1 MVCLLWIS
9 HVGSGQQWQCNGK
22 AWLIWDMRDGVG
34 GISGGGGESVCDS
47 GGYVSKILL
56 RRYEVY

>member
-1 MVCLLWIS
+1 
-9 HVGSGQQWQCNGK
+9 
-22 AWLIWDMRDGVG
+22 MRDGVG
-34 GISGGGGESVCDS
+34 GISGGSGGGGDSVCDS